1 MRLDVK
7 YVDHWSL
14 ALDLRIVT
22 MTVVQALRG
31 DGVFGERE
39 GTMPEFMGASHTQ
52 AAGSRQ

>member
-1 MRLDVK
+1 M
-7 YVDHWSL
+7 DHWSL
-14 ALDLRIVT
+14 ALDLRIVA